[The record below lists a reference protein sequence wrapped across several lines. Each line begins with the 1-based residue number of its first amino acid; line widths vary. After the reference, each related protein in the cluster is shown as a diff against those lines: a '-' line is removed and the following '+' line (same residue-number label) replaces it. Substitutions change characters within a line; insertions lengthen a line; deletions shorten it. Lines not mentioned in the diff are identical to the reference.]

1 MSRSGGGGNLESMI
15 AEKEPVRWQGSG
27 AEGSRDTDDSLHTLI
42 MHGLRVDW
50 MEQVDRK
57 HTFRKENKVMRE
69 ISWNYLF

>member
-1 MSRSGGGGNLESMI
+1 MI
-15 AEKEPVRWQGSG
+15 GEKEPVRWQVSG

-57 HTFRKENKVMRE
+57 HTFRK
-69 ISWNYLF
+69 